1 MAVEGT
7 GGATQKVLIAYAT
20 KRGSTR
26 EIAEALSSVLEDEG
40 YRVTVC
46 PADAVDDVS
55 PYDAVVLGGCVYLYR
70 WHRDARRFARTHAV
84 ALTGR
89 PVWLFSTGPLDG
101 SAGRKELPPGPDAAR
116 AATQLRARGHAT
128 FGGRLEPGTPGRL
141 ARSMA
146 SRGAAGDF
154 RDMEQVRTW
163 ARGIAEQLRKE
174 PADR

>member
-1 MAVEGT
+1 MAVEGV
-7 GGATQKVLIAYAT
+7 GGATQRILVAYAT

-26 EIAEALSSVLEDEG
+26 EIAEELASVLEKEG
-40 YRVTVC
+40 CTVTVS
-46 PADAVDDVS
+46 PAGTVQDVV

-70 WHRDARRFARTHAV
+70 WHRDARRFARTHAA
-84 ALTGR
+84 ALAGR
-89 PVWLFSTGPLDG
+89 PVWLFSSGPLDD
-101 SAGRKELPPGPDAAR
+101 SATREEIPPGPDAAR

-146 SRGAAGDF
+146 SRGAAGDY

-163 ARGIAEQLRKE
+163 ARGIAHQLRE
-174 PADR
+174 EQADR